1 MGWNARWW
9 PVAVAAGLSVAGAR
23 CAVATGPPDDGAARA
38 YLATIRPA
46 PELQA
51 FLDETIAELLSRD
64 GSLRSA
70 ALRVALIDLSEP
82 GPPQMAHYHGNAPVY
97 PASVVKFVYLMAAYA
112 WQEQGKL
119 RIDDELD
126 QLLVQM
132 VYHSSNQATQQVVAR
147 LTGTTPGPELSPQAY
162 RTFKR
167 QRLLVK
173 DWLATL
179 GITGLHC
186 VHPTYDGGADLYGR
200 DVQFLKDPALDG
212 ALPSA
217 PGSYPNRQAMTAIGT
232 AELLALLATDRALSA
247 ESSAAVRGRML
258 RDPTRQ
264 PYLARRIAGGAAR
277 LPDLEVYSKSGTW
290 GPIFA
295 DAGIVR
301 RRSGAQLALAV
312 FVDASP
318 AYRGDA
324 IAEITQ
330 RSARRLLYDQDLPE
344 RLSR

>member
-1 MGWNARWW
+1 MAHWRLVV
-9 PVAVAAGLSVAGAR
+9 VAVGLSVAGTR
-23 CAVATGPPDDGAARA
+23 CAVASDEPNAAARA

-51 FLDETIAELLSRD
+51 FLDQTMAELLSRD
-64 GSLRSA
+64 ESLRRA
-70 ALRVALIDLSEP
+70 AVRVALIDLS
-82 GPPQMAHYHGNAPVY
+82 GSGAPQLAHYHGNTPIY
-97 PASVVKFVYLMAAYA
+97 PASVVKFVYLMATYA

-119 RIDDELD
+119 RIDGELD

-147 LTGTTPGPELSPQAY
+147 LTGTTPGPELSPEAY

-167 QRLLVK
+167 RRLLVK

-179 GITGLHC
+179 GVDLHC
-186 VHPTYDGGADLYGR
+186 VHPTYDGGADLHGR
-200 DVQFLKDPALDG
+200 DVQFLKDATLDG
-212 ALPSA
+212 ALPSP
-217 PGSYPNRQAMTAIGT
+217 PGSYPNRQAMTAVET
-232 AELLALLATDRALSA
+232 AELLALLATDRALSP

-258 RDPTRQ
+258 RDPKRQ
-264 PYLARRIAGGAAR
+264 PHLARRIAGGAAR
-277 LPDLEVYSKSGTW
+277 LTDLDVYAKSGTW

-301 RRSGAQLALAV
+301 HRSGAELVLAV
-312 FVDASP
+312 FVEASP

-324 IAEITQ
+324 IAELTH
-330 RSARRLLYDQDLPE
+330 RSARRLLYD
-344 RLSR
+344 